1 MEEFEVTK
9 DVGLDFLRLG
19 FGVDRLE
26 FGDDLLDGVAAVA
39 ALNDLEAGAVEAK
52 GAFGHQQN
60 ALLVVFAEA
69 DARCEEGFAVGIKS
83 HVGTFGLALTFE
95 TSSRVAL
102 LPGGELRRI
111 SVANP

>member
-1 MEEFEVTK
+1 
-9 DVGLDFLRLG
+9 RLG

-39 ALNDLEAGAVEAK
+39 ALNDLEAGAGEAE

-60 ALLVVFAEA
+60 AVLGVFAEA
-69 DARCEEGFAVGIKS
+69 GARGEEGVGGGVKRR
-83 HVGTFGLALTFE
+83 GGAFGLALTFE